1 MTIKSVRNMQ
11 KLTTEDM
18 ARQLGI
24 SRGYYS
30 HLENGTRP
38 FTEELISKVSRIL
51 NLDEEVVIEF
61 ATEAER
67 MNATPNS
74 WVMKIKIDNK
84 PWLEALK
91 NDFVFLPL
99 SNKSNEEEII
109 DRAVK
114 FISYRIEH
122 SLRQETT
129 ENLQLRN
136 YIIAKLINST
146 TTNPHRLTTPQK

>member
-1 MTIKSVRNMQ
+1 MTLKNQRNKH
-11 KLTTEDM
+11 KLTTETM

-38 FTEELISKVSRIL
+38 FTQELIIKVSRIL
-51 NLDEEVVIEF
+51 NLEEEVVIEF
-61 ATEAER
+61 AKETEKQ
-67 MNATPNS
+67 NASPNS

-91 NDFVFLPL
+91 NDIVFLPL
-99 SNKSNEEEII
+99 SSKANDEEII

-129 ENLQLRN
+129 ENIQLRN
-136 YIIAKLINST
+136 YIIAKLINCT

>member
-1 MTIKSVRNMQ
+1 MTLKNQRQ
-11 KLTTEDM
+11 KHKLTTEDM

-38 FTEELISKVSRIL
+38 FTEELISKVSRVL

-61 ATEAER
+61 AKEAEKK
-67 MNATPNS
+67 NATPNS
-74 WVMKIKIDNK
+74 WVMKIKIDSK

-99 SNKSNEEEII
+99 SDKINEEEII
-109 DRAVK
+109 DRAVL
-114 FISYRIEH
+114 FGSPT
-122 SLRQETT
+122 SS
-129 ENLQLRN
+129 RN
-136 YIIAKLINST
+136 KHW
-146 TTNPHRLTTPQK
+146 PP